1 MAKVIV
7 LINGAPGSGKSMLAQ
22 TITYDRSWW
31 HIDSFA
37 APLRRQLVSFIRS
50 ELGITPPPYAESK
63 KLAIYGR
70 TGRQW
75 MIEWGLA
82 GRRLDENM
90 WAKALVARFDHVW
103 DANVFIIDDLGFAS
117 EQQYL
122 TQFAHDNP
130 EYRLF
135 TVYLDSEHWLPADE
149 RKSSHRGYK
158 HYEQFDN
165 DSRICLRNYARL
177 TNPTPSELLAEIE
190 KELAS

>member
-7 LINGAPGSGKSMLAQ
+7 LINGAPGSGKSTLAQ
-22 TITYDRSWW
+22 AVEHYKSCV

-37 APLRRQLVSFIRS
+37 APLRRQLVSFIQS

-63 KLAIYGR
+63 KLDIYGR

-90 WAKALVARFDHVW
+90 WAKALVARLDHVW
-103 DANVFIIDDLGFAS
+103 DANVFVIDDLGFAS
-117 EQQYL
+117 EHQYL
-122 TQFAHDNP
+122 TQFTHDNP
-130 EYRLF
+130 EYRVF
-135 TVYLDSEHWLPADE
+135 TVYLGSEYWLPAVA
-149 RKSSHRGYK
+149 SSGLQLPYN

-177 TNPTPSELLAEIE
+177 TNPSIAKLLTEIE